1 MQANKRRHPKA
12 KPRKRFWSF
21 IRKLVLWCLVMAA
34 IGAAVGYFGFMM
46 AWKRYHNWA
55 AEFDLERINDLD
67 KPSIIYDRN
76 GEEIGRIYVE
86 NRSYVTLDKI
96 SPAMINA
103 LIAQ

>member
-46 AWKRYHNWA
+46 AWKR
-55 AEFDLERINDLD
+55 L
-67 KPSIIYDRN
+67 
-76 GEEIGRIYVE
+76 
-86 NRSYVTLDKI
+86 
-96 SPAMINA
+96 
-103 LIAQ
+103 

>member
-46 AWKRYHNWA
+46 AWKRY
-55 AEFDLERINDLD
+55 D
-67 KPSIIYDRN
+67 KLGRRN
-76 GEEIGRIYVE
+76 LIWNVSMTWK
-86 NRSYVTLDKI
+86 N
-96 SPAMINA
+96 PALFMTGTGNCWHITSSH
-103 LIAQ
+103 IR

>member
-46 AWKRYHNWA
+46 AWKRYDNWA
-55 AEFDLERINDLD
+55 AEFDLERINDRKNLALFMT
-67 KPSIIYDRN
+67 
-76 GEEIGRIYVE
+76 GTGR
-86 NRSYVTLDKI
+86 K
-96 SPAMINA
+96 
-103 LIAQ
+103 